1 MPETVDSPIKASTAL
16 ANPTKLNLYQTETQ
30 SNTISWGIQKGVL
43 SESNRRMFEENQC
56 TIKIPIYQ
64 SLD

>member
-43 SESNRRMFEENQC
+43 SESNRKMFEENQC

-64 SLD
+64 SLE